1 MKECKKCLNK
11 KALSE
16 FWKCKHLK
24 DGLRSECKDC
34 LREVNKKYYLNN
46 IEVEKER
53 RRKYYQK
60 NREKFLERSKIW
72 ALNNPLRVKE
82 TNYKKYH
89 SMTLEQKEKAL
100 ERKRKF
106 DKTQKGRLLSAKYR
120 QGKKWIARYTFR
132 NAIRDGKIKKVSICQ
147 VCLSNKSVE
156 GHHADYD
163 KPLVVVWLCKKCHS
177 AIHQKLKKEA
187 SNASKR
193 IQQEKN

>member
-16 FWKCKHLK
+16 FWKRKHSK

-34 LREVNKKYYLNN
+34 LREVNKKYY
-46 IEVEKER
+46 
-53 RRKYYQK
+53 QQ
-60 NREKFLERSKIW
+60 NREKYLERSKIW

-82 TNYKKYH
+82 SNYKFYH

-106 DKTQKGRLLSAKYR
+106 NKTQKGRLLSAKYR

-156 GHHADYD
+156 GHHPNYD
-163 KPLVVVWLCKKCHS
+163 EPLNVVWLCRKCHM
-177 AIHQKLKKEA
+177 AIHKSIKEA

-193 IQQEKN
+193 IPQEKN